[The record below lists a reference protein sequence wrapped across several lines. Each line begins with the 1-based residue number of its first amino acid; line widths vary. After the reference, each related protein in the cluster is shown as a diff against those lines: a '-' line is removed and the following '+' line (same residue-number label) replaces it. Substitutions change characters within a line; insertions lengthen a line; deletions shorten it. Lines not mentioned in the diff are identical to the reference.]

1 MEVEIMTEFTGTQS
15 TIDVSE
21 GRSGLLCLH
30 QELESG
36 EDQNI
41 LLDLHQAESLANW
54 FTQYVR
60 TAREELSE
68 E

>member
-1 MEVEIMTEFTGTQS
+1 MTEITGTQS

-21 GRSGLLCLH
+21 RRTGLLCLH

-60 TAREELSE
+60 TAREKLSE

>member
-1 MEVEIMTEFTGTQS
+1 MTEFTGTQS

>member
-1 MEVEIMTEFTGTQS
+1 MTEFAGTQS

-21 GRSGLLCLH
+21 SRTGLLCLH

-36 EDQNI
+36 GDQNI

-60 TAREELSE
+60 TTREEISE

>member
-1 MEVEIMTEFTGTQS
+1 MTEFTGTQS
-15 TIDVSE
+15 TIDVFE
-21 GRSGLLCLH
+21 GKSGLLCLH
-30 QELESG
+30 QEMESG

-41 LLDLHQAESLANW
+41 LLDLHQAEGLANW

-60 TAREELSE
+60 TTREGLSE